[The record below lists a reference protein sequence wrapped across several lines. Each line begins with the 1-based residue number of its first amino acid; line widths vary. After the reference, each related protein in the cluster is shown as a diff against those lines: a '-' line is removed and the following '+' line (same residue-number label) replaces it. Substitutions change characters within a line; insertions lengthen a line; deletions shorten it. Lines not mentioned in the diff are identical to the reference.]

1 MRRSVEVMGFIIGL
15 LVLWLILSVV
25 GFTVKGLI
33 WLAIIGLVLFVATGI
48 FGFIRRK
55 AGGAA

>member
-1 MRRSVEVMGFIIGL
+1 MGIIIGL
-15 LVLWLILSVV
+15 LILWLILSVV

-33 WLAIIGLVLFVATGI
+33 WLAIIGLALFVITGI

-55 AGGAA
+55 TGGTA

>member
-1 MRRSVEVMGFIIGL
+1 MGFIIGL
-15 LVLWLILSVV
+15 LVLWLILSVI

-33 WLAIIGLVLFVATGI
+33 WLAFIALALFVITGI

-55 AGGAA
+55 ASGSV

>member
-1 MRRSVEVMGFIIGL
+1 MGFIIGL

-55 AGGAA
+55 ASGTA